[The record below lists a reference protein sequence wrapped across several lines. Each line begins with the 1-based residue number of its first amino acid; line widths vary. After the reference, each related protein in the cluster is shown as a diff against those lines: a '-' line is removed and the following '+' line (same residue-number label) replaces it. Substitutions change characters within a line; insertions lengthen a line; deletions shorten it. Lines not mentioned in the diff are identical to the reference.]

1 MIVAVAKQVCAE
13 FWKEIL
19 FVISTIIYLFW
30 LSKYNGELLALFD
43 EKDIVAIL
51 TYKNYS
57 SIWFFFIALA
67 LCAVGALIVIWRIKR
82 IQFLFESAND
92 ILMLCLTFL
101 AIALMIISLIE
112 IIIYIS
118 VPIFQAILGAII
130 LIVGLSQ

>member
-1 MIVAVAKQVCAE
+1 MAIARQVCAE

-19 FVISTIIYLFW
+19 FVIFAVIYLLC

-43 EKDIVAIL
+43 EKDIIAIL

-57 SIWFFFIALA
+57 SVYFFVIALA
-67 LCAVGALIVIWRIKR
+67 LCAAGALIIVWRIKR

-92 ILMLCLTFL
+92 ILMLCLTCL

-118 VPIFQAILGAII
+118 VPIFRAILGAII

>member
-1 MIVAVAKQVCAE
+1 MAVAKQVCAE

>member
-1 MIVAVAKQVCAE
+1 M
-13 FWKEIL
+13 
-19 FVISTIIYLFW
+19 ISTIIYLFW

-43 EKDIVAIL
+43 EKDVVAIL

>member
-1 MIVAVAKQVCAE
+1 MAVAKQVCAE

-43 EKDIVAIL
+43 EKDVVAIL